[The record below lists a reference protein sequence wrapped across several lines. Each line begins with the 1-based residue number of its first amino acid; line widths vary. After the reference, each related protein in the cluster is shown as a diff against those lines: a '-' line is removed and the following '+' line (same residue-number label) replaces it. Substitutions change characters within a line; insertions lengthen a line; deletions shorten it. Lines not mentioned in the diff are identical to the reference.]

1 VKEVTESGVVRHIL
15 AGQEKQETAAESRS
29 DPVEVLKDSK
39 MSGNDDL
46 ATLRQS
52 KLPIIWVL
60 GGPGSGKGTQ
70 CARLVAKYGFIHLS
84 SGDLL
89 REEVS
94 SGSERGKQLNEIM
107 ATGQL
112 VPKDIVLD
120 LIKQAI
126 LKNVNTAKGFLIDG
140 YPREIQQGVDFEDKI
155 APCSLVLYFDCSD
168 QTMTVRLL
176 GRAKDSGR
184 VDDNEE
190 AIKKR
195 LVTFHEH
202 SEPVMEHYK
211 AKVAR
216 IDANVDP
223 ETIFNLSQQNVDR
236 ILANL

>member
-1 VKEVTESGVVRHIL
+1 
-15 AGQEKQETAAESRS
+15 
-29 DPVEVLKDSK
+29 
-39 MSGNDDL
+39 M

-89 REEVS
+89 RDEVS

-140 YPREIQQGVDFEDKI
+140 YPREIQQGVDFEDK
-155 APCSLVLYFDCSD
+155 
-168 QTMTVRLL
+168 
-176 GRAKDSGR
+176 
-184 VDDNEE
+184 
-190 AIKKR
+190 
-195 LVTFHEH
+195 VTFLF
-202 SEPVMEHYK
+202 K
-211 AKVAR
+211 LR
-216 IDANVDP
+216 I
-223 ETIFNLSQQNVDR
+223 I
-236 ILANL
+236 